1 MLTTKRTKPWRSPLL
16 RGLSA
21 AVAVLVALSLSA
33 PPAFANSTS
42 ATPDGTGPLTASAT
56 DSTTGGWTGRIDWRA
71 CPERPDD
78 PGTRCGTLRLPVD
91 WARPNGATFQ
101 LALARRAATDPAARI
116 GVLVINPGGPGLS
129 GVDATLT
136 ADSAYGPDVLRRF
149 DIVGFDPRGTVR
161 SAPVRCSS
169 ALLAQQPSLI
179 PASRAEYDRLLAYN
193 RQMRDDCRAHSGPLF
208 DHFDSASAARDMDAV
223 RAALG
228 ERQLSFY
235 GLSYG
240 SLIGQNYAELFPDR
254 VRAMVLDS
262 AMDHSVGVREY
273 FRSGAASNEAL
284 FNEFVRWCDRNQ
296 SCALH
301 GRDVPAM
308 FDRLMRRADAGTLVD
323 AATGAT
329 LDWFELGF
337 ATFANFFDSTWT
349 DLANTLVALERG
361 EPANPPLASPGRP
374 STRARTSPSTRC
386 SRSARTGPCRST
398 DSPSGT
404 GICNCPAPRHPTC
417 GPPRCPSDSPR
428 SAWAG
433 RRSTRNTDW
442 RYGRT
447 PHCWCSTVGTTRPPR
462 TTGPARWRVSSA
474 GAAPCSPTRERGT
487 AATRGPSAPEAASS
501 GTSSR
506 GPYRRPARAARPPR
520 PDAFAATP
528 RRRR

>member
-361 EPANPPLASPGRP
+361 EPANPPLASPGP
-374 STRARTSPSTRC
+374 SVNEGEDLTEYALLAFCADWALPVNGFAEWNRYLQLSRATAPHLRASPLSVRFTALCLGWTAVNPQHRLEVRTNTPLLVLNGRYDPATPYDGAGQV
-386 SRSARTGPCRST
+386 ARQLGGRGALLTYE
-398 DSPSGT
+398 GT
-404 GICNCPAPRHPTC
+404 GHGSYPRTECTRSGVERYLIQRAVPPAGASCPA
-417 GPPRCPSDSPR
+417 
-428 SAWAG
+428 A
-433 RRSTRNTDW
+433 
-442 RYGRT
+442 
-447 PHCWCSTVGTTRPPR
+447 
-462 TTGPARWRVSSA
+462 PA
-474 GAAPCSPTRERGT
+474 
-487 AATRGPSAPEAASS
+487 
-501 GTSSR
+501 
-506 GPYRRPARAARPPR
+506 
-520 PDAFAATP
+520 
-528 RRRR
+528 